1 MRSPGEPMT
10 NLLNPPIRSRT
21 LGAGQPLRGDRIH
34 KYVTAY
40 CPQCHAADTPL
51 ESVQRLSGILAIRD
65 ERVWLERA
73 CPVHGLVRTLYDEDP
88 NILRYLEQWQAPTK
102 VHIPDRVDNYRAMPE
117 AFAYGLPAFHTQHT
131 CILIEDITEH
141 CNLRCPT
148 CFTASGP
155 ALTGVAPLV
164 DVLANV
170 DARLAREED
179 RIDVL
184 MLSGGEP
191 TLYPQLAE
199 LLAELVERP
208 IVRIMVNTN
217 GLLLAQDDDLLA
229 LLRSHRDRLEVYL
242 QYDGP
247 SVAASTFHRGAD
259 LTRFKESAIARLSE
273 AGIFT
278 TLVMTAALGVNDGD
292 IGAVVQKALAT
303 PFIGGVAIQPVFG
316 SGRNHGIDPMDRLTH
331 TGVLARLG
339 PQTGN
344 VVQWHDLTALPCSH
358 PHCSSVGYMLKDDAG
373 VWRSLTALVGHDEL
387 LRWLELDPEHL
398 ANRVADRD
406 LPQQLRELIKNSM
419 LDLLSEQAT
428 LTNPRT
434 GQLWQN
440 ICTQCDL
447 GISTLAT
454 LAAGKLPGQE
464 DRMRA
469 LLADRVKRIT
479 VKPFQD
485 ISTMLEER
493 LVQCCVHV
501 GTVGDDGAPQ
511 CAPFCAVQAWG
522 PLARQ
527 RLSTAKGHLPVL
539 PLSTRPVVPAETPT
553 RARSS
558 HE

>member
-1 MRSPGEPMT
+1 MT
-10 NLLNPPIRSRT
+10 NLLNNPTRTGT
-21 LGAGQPLRGDRIH
+21 LGPGQPLRGDRIH

-40 CPQCHAADTPL
+40 CPECHEPHADL
-51 ESVQRLSGILAIRD
+51 AGVQRLSGMLVVRGG
-65 ERVWLERA
+65 RVWLERV
-73 CPVHGLVRTLYDEDP
+73 CRVHGIVTTMYDEDP
-88 NILRYLEQWQAPTK
+88 NILAYLEQWQAPTK
-102 VHIPDRVDNYRAMPE
+102 VHTPDQPDNFRPIPE
-117 AFAYGLPAFHTQHT
+117 AYAYGLPAFQTQHT
-131 CILIEDITEH
+131 CILLQDVTEH
-141 CNLRCPT
+141 CNLKCPT

-155 ALTGVAPLV
+155 QLTGVAPLA
-164 DVLANV
+164 DILANV
-170 DARLAREED
+170 DARLSREQG
-179 RIDVL
+179 RLDVL

-199 LLAELVERP
+199 LLDELVSRP
-208 IVRIMVNTN
+208 IVRIMLNTN
-217 GLLLAQDDDLLA
+217 GLLIASDDNLLA
-229 LLRSHRDRLEVYL
+229 LLKKHRDRMELYL

-247 SVAASTFHRGAD
+247 SPEASRHHRGAD
-259 LTRFKESAIARLSE
+259 LTRFKEAAIERLSA

-292 IGAVVQKALAT
+292 IGAVVRKALDT

-316 SGRNHGIDPMDRLTH
+316 SGRGQGIDPMDRLTH

-339 PQTGN
+339 PQTDN

-358 PHCSSVGYMLKDDAG
+358 PHCSSVGYLLKDDSG
-373 VWRSLTALVGHDEL
+373 VWRSLVALVGHDEL
-387 LRWLELDPEHL
+387 MRWLELDPGSL

-406 LPQQLRELIKNSM
+406 LPKQLRELMKNSM

-428 LTNPRT
+428 LTSPRT
-434 GQLWQN
+434 GELWKN

-447 GISTLAT
+447 GIATLAT

-464 DRMRA
+464 DRMRR

-493 LVQCCVHV
+493 LIQCCVHV
-501 GTVGDDGAPQ
+501 GTFSDEGDPQ

-522 PLARQ
+522 KLGDQ
-527 RLSTAKGHLPVL
+527 RVSTSRTT
-539 PLSTRPVVPAETPT
+539 STSKKVKP
-553 RARSS
+553 
-558 HE
+558 

>member
-1 MRSPGEPMT
+1 MAHT
-10 NLLNPPIRSRT
+10 TT
-21 LGAGQPLRGDRIH
+21 LGPGQPLRGDRIH
-34 KYVTAY
+34 SYVTAY
-40 CPQCHAADTPL
+40 CPQCHDPDAPL
-51 ESVQRLSGILAIRD
+51 TSVQRLPGILAVRD
-65 ERVWLERA
+65 DRVWLQRA
-73 CPVHGLVRTLYDEDP
+73 CPTHGLVTTLYDESP
-88 NILRYLEQWQAPTK
+88 HILRYLEQWQAPTK
-102 VHIPDRVDNYRAMPE
+102 VHVPDQQGNYRQMPE

-131 CILIEDITEH
+131 CILIQDVTEH
-141 CNLRCPT
+141 CNLKCPT

-170 DARLAREED
+170 DAKLSREEG
-179 RIDVL
+179 RLDVL

-191 TLYPQLAE
+191 TLYPRLAD
-199 LLAELVERP
+199 LLDELVARP
-208 IVRIMVNTN
+208 IVRIMLNTN
-217 GLLLAQDDDLLA
+217 GLLIAQDDALVELLA
-229 LLRSHRDRLEVYL
+229 RHRERLEIYL

-247 SVAASTFHRGAD
+247 SPAASKHHRGAD
-259 LTRFKESAIARLSE
+259 LTRFKQAAIDRLSQ

-292 IGAVVQKALAT
+292 IGAVVLKALDT
-303 PFIGGVAIQPVFG
+303 PFVGGVAIQPVFG
-316 SGRNHGIDPMDRLTH
+316 SGRGQGIDPMDRLTH

-339 PQTGN
+339 PQTGD

-358 PHCSSVGYMLKDDAG
+358 PHCSSVGYLLKDDAG
-373 VWRSLTALVGHDEL
+373 VWRSLTNLVGHDEL

-406 LPQQLRELIKNSM
+406 LPLQLRELMKNSL
-419 LDLLSEQAT
+419 LDLLSEQAA

-434 GQLWQN
+434 GELWRN

-447 GISTLAT
+447 GIGTLAT
-454 LAAGKLPGQE
+454 LAAGKLPGQQQ
-464 DRMRA
+464 RLRN

-493 LVQCCVHV
+493 LIQCCVHV
-501 GTVGDDGAPQ
+501 GTVSDEGAMQ

-527 RLSTAKGHLPVL
+527 RISTARGHSGPV
-539 PLSTRPVVPAETPT
+539 PLAGPVPV
-553 RARSS
+553 SS
-558 HE
+558 GTNGRRDAP

>member
-1 MRSPGEPMT
+1 MKLRNEP
-10 NLLNPPIRSRT
+10 NPST
-21 LGAGQPLRGDRIH
+21 LGPGQPLRGDRIH
-34 KYVTAY
+34 RYVTAY
-40 CPQCHAADTPL
+40 CPECHDPDGALAD
-51 ESVQRLSGILAIRD
+51 VQRLSGVLLVRD
-65 ERVWLERA
+65 DRVWLQRA
-73 CPVHGLVRTLYDEDP
+73 CRTHGLVTTLYDEDP

-102 VHIPDRVDNYRAMPE
+102 VHVPDHADNFRPMPE

-131 CILIEDITEH
+131 CILIEDVTEH
-141 CNLRCPT
+141 CNLKCPT

-155 ALTGVAPLV
+155 ALTGVAPLA
-164 DVLANV
+164 DILTNV
-170 DARLAREED
+170 DARLAREQG
-179 RIDVL
+179 RLDVL

-199 LLAELVERP
+199 LLAELVRRP
-208 IVRIMVNTN
+208 IVRIMLNTN
-217 GLLLAQDDDLLA
+217 GMRIASDDDLVA
-229 LLRSHRDRLEVYL
+229 LLRSHRDRMEVYL

-247 SVAASTFHRGAD
+247 SPEASRHHRGAD
-259 LTRFKESAIARLSE
+259 LTRFKEAAIGRLSA

-292 IGAVVQKALAT
+292 IGAVVLKALDT
-303 PFIGGVAIQPVFG
+303 PFVGGVAIQPVFG
-316 SGRNHGIDPMDRLTH
+316 SGRGQGIDPLNRLTH

-339 PQTGN
+339 PQTGD

-358 PHCSSVGYMLKDDAG
+358 PHCSSVGYLLRDDAG

-387 LRWLELDPEHL
+387 LRWLELDPERL

-406 LPQQLRELIKNSM
+406 LPQQLRTLVRDSF

-428 LTNPRT
+428 LNSPRT

-454 LAAGKLPGQE
+454 LAAGKLPGQQE
-464 DRMRA
+464 RMRN
-469 LLADRVKRIT
+469 LLGERVKRIT

-501 GTVGDDGAPQ
+501 GTFSDDGDPQ

-527 RLSTAKGHLPVL
+527 RASTARGHTGPV
-539 PLSTRPVVPAETPT
+539 PVELG
-553 RARSS
+553 RSRG
-558 HE
+558 

>member
-1 MRSPGEPMT
+1 MT
-10 NLLNPPIRSRT
+10 NLLNPTGPRRV
-21 LGAGQPLRGDRIH
+21 LGPGQPLRGDRIH

-40 CPQCHAADTPL
+40 CPECHDPDAPL
-51 ESVQRLSGILAIRD
+51 ASVQRLSGVLVVRD

-73 CPVHGLVRTLYDEDP
+73 CPVHGIVRTLYDEDP
-88 NILRYLEQWQAPTK
+88 TILRYLEQWQAPTK
-102 VHIPDRVDNYRAMPE
+102 VHVPDHPDNFRPMPE

-131 CILIEDITEH
+131 CILIQDITEH
-141 CNLRCPT
+141 CNLKCPT

-155 ALTGVAPLV
+155 ALTGVAPLA

-170 DARLAREED
+170 DARLSREEG
-179 RIDVL
+179 RLDVL

-191 TLYPQLAE
+191 TLYPRLAE
-199 LLAELVERP
+199 LLAALVERP
-208 IVRIMVNTN
+208 IVRIMLNTN
-217 GLLLAQDDDLLA
+217 GLLIAQDDALLA
-229 LLRSHRDRLEVYL
+229 LLAGYRDRLEVYL

-247 SVAASTFHRGAD
+247 SPEASVFHRGAD
-259 LTRFKESAIARLSE
+259 LTRFKEAAIARLSE

-292 IGAVVQKALAT
+292 IGAVVLKALET
-303 PFIGGVAIQPVFG
+303 PFVGGVAIQPVFG
-316 SGRNHGIDPMDRLTH
+316 SGRNHGIDPLNRLTH

-339 PQTGN
+339 PQTGD

-358 PHCSSVGYMLKDDAG
+358 PHCSSVGYLLKDDAG
-373 VWRSLTALVGHDEL
+373 VWRSLTALIGHDEL

-406 LPQQLRELIKNSM
+406 LPQQLRELMKNSM
-419 LDLLSEQAT
+419 LDLLSEQAA

-434 GQLWQN
+434 GQLWKN

-464 DRMRA
+464 ERMRN

-493 LVQCCVHV
+493 LIQCCVHV
-501 GTVGDDGAPQ
+501 GTFSDDGDPQ

-522 PLARQ
+522 PLGRQ
-527 RLSTAKGHLPVL
+527 RASTSRGHADLPIVD
-539 PLSTRPVVPAETPT
+539 PPT
-553 RARSS
+553 VRKD
-558 HE
+558 EP